1 MTIAVPM
8 AVIVLFILFAL
19 VLFFWVLLHMLMV
32 VMVGVIRIQSDAHV
46 SAQAG
51 NRDMSWK

>member
-1 MTIAVPM
+1 M
-8 AVIVLFILFAL
+8 AFIVIFILFAL
-19 VLFFWVLLHMLMV
+19 VLFFWVPLHMLMV